1 MSFKPLLFNISLE
14 TGGSLWP
21 SVTVSVSVWQ
31 HCSQMGPHLGT
42 RVPMGTFFS
51 LWVPIGYHWVPI
63 FYFKGSEREKS
74 QCSHR
79 LMLTI

>member
-51 LWVPIGYHWVPI
+51 LWVPIGSPWGY
-63 FYFKGSEREKS
+63 
-74 QCSHR
+74 Q
-79 LMLTI
+79 

>member
-1 MSFKPLLFNISLE
+1 MYLIQALALQHFAQDRC
-14 TGGSLWP
+14 SLWP

-51 LWVPIGYHWVPI
+51 LWVPIGSPWGY
-63 FYFKGSEREKS
+63 
-74 QCSHR
+74 Q
-79 LMLTI
+79 